1 MSTPHR
7 SEPFHE
13 PLPLAEHAGKWF
25 IATAIAFIVLG
36 TLAILMPFVAGLAIA
51 KLVGVLLIVG
61 GVMYSIDAFKGEG
74 TGHKIWRAIVAVLY
88 VLAGLYFLF
97 NPLIALTTLTLFLA
111 GVLFVEAFSNVAVYF
126 QGRHVQGSAWFLVN
140 AVITFILAFMI
151 WRHWPSIS
159 IWAIGTL
166 VGIDLL
172 VNGFSRLMLG
182 STMRN
187 VARRIEP

>member
-1 MSTPHR
+1 M
-7 SEPFHE
+7 
-13 PLPLAEHAGKWF
+13 
-25 IATAIAFIVLG
+25 
-36 TLAILMPFVAGLAIA
+36 AILMPFVAGLAIA

-61 GVMYSIDAFKGEG
+61 GVMHGIDAFKGEG
-74 TGHKIWRAIVAVLY
+74 AGHKVWRSIVAIFY
-88 VLAGLYFLF
+88 VVAGLYFLW

-111 GVLFVEAFSNVAVYF
+111 AVLFVEAFSNVAVYF
-126 QGRHVQGSAWFLVN
+126 QSRRVQGSGWLLLN

-172 VNGFSRLMLG
+172 VNGISRLMLG
-182 STMRN
+182 SAVRN
-187 VARRIEP
+187 IARRAAA

>member
-1 MSTPHR
+1 MTTPHR

-13 PLPLAEHAGKWF
+13 PLPLAERAGKWF
-25 IATAIAFIVLG
+25 IATAVAFIVLG

-61 GVMYSIDAFKGEG
+61 GVMYAIDAVKGES
-74 TGHKIWRAIVAVLY
+74 TGHKVWRGIVAILY
-88 VLAGLYFLF
+88 VAAGVYFLA
-97 NPLIALTTLTLFLA
+97 NPMIALTTLTLFLA
-111 GVLFVEAFSNVAVYF
+111 FVLFVEAFSNVAVFF
-126 QGRHVQGSAWFLVN
+126 QGRHMKGAGWFLVN
-140 AVITFILAFMI
+140 AVITFILAVMI
-151 WRHWPSIS
+151 WRNWPSIS

-182 STMRN
+182 SSMRT
-187 VARRIEP
+187 VSRRILG

>member
-1 MSTPHR
+1 MTTPHR

-36 TLAILMPFVAGLAIA
+36 TLAILMPFVAGLAIV

-61 GVMYSIDAFKGEG
+61 GVMYGIDAFKGES
-74 TGHKIWRAIVAVLY
+74 TGHKIWRAIVAILY
-88 VLAGLYFLF
+88 VVAGLYFLA
-97 NPLIALTTLTLFLA
+97 NPLIALSTLTLFLA

-126 QGRHVQGSAWFLVN
+126 QSRHVGGSGWLLVN
-140 AVITFILAFMI
+140 AVITFILAVLIF
-151 WRHWPSIS
+151 RRWPGIS
-159 IWAIGTL
+159 LWAIGTL

-172 VNGFSRLMLG
+172 TNGFSRLMLG
-182 STMRN
+182 SAMRN
-187 VARRIEP
+187 IGRRIEA

>member
-1 MSTPHR
+1 MTTPQR

-61 GVMYSIDAFKGEG
+61 GVMHGIDAFKGEG
-74 TGHKIWRAIVAVLY
+74 AGHKVWRTIVAIFY
-88 VLAGLYFLF
+88 VLAGLYFLS

-126 QGRHVQGSAWFLVN
+126 QGRHVQGSGWLLVN

-172 VNGFSRLMLG
+172 ANGISRLMLG
-182 STMRN
+182 SAVRN
-187 VARRIEP
+187 IARRTAA